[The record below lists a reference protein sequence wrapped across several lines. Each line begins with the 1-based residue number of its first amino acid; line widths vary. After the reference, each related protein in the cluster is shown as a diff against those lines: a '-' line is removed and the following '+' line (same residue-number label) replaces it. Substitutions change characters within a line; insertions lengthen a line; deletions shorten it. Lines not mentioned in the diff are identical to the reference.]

1 MKKKL
6 LLSLILGIFVLSANA
21 YAPEKSA
28 LTGTWKCVAND
39 VPDEY
44 KNSTISI
51 TEKEGLLAGSVKF
64 ENGTVVNLN
73 YVKQNGKDVTMSV
86 YVEGYEV
93 IIKGKLEGS
102 KITGTADTPE
112 GVVTLTATKAEKGK

>member
-1 MKKKL
+1 MKKEF
-6 LLSLILGIFVLSANA
+6 LLSLILGILIISANA
-21 YAPEKSA
+21 AALQKSS
-28 LTGTWKCVAND
+28 LTGSWKCVAND

-51 TEKEGLLAGSVKF
+51 TEKEGKLEGSVKF

-73 YVKQNGKDVTMSV
+73 YVKQNDKEVTMSI

-102 KITGTADTPE
+102 KITGTADTPD
-112 GVVTLTATKAEKGK
+112 GPVSLTATKSEKKK

>member
-1 MKKKL
+1 MKKEFF
-6 LLSLILGIFVLSANA
+6 LSLILGILIISANA
-21 YAPEKSA
+21 AALQKSS
-28 LTGTWKCVAND
+28 LTGSWKCVAND

-51 TEKEGLLAGSVKF
+51 TEKEGKLEGSVKF

-73 YVKQNGKDVTMSV
+73 YVKQNDKEVTMSI

-102 KITGTADTPE
+102 KITGTADTPD
-112 GVVTLTATKAEKGK
+112 GPVSLTATKSEKKK